1 MLKQA
6 PMRAGSALGQL
17 PHHRRHDPAAPLA
30 VMVVGVEGEAPH
42 RRTPAHM
49 RAHPAEQVLF
59 GRPRQAVVRHQR
71 VPVGKLRQIVR
82 EPWSFG
88 VVEDQVDAAAV
99 YPA

>member
-1 MLKQA
+1 
-6 PMRAGSALGQL
+6 
-17 PHHRRHDPAAPLA
+17 
-30 VMVVGVEGEAPH
+30 
-42 RRTPAHM
+42 M

-71 VPVGKLRQIVR
+71 VPVGKRRQIVR